1 VATGLRQRYRFKA
14 QSETLVEVFL
24 RSLKSGVIL
33 NEEREFFTYRS
44 AVGEPAF
51 LLICTIVL
59 GGIQV
64 QASGQYRAFLGRFVE
79 GLVEEFGL
87 VTVERA

>member
-1 VATGLRQRYRFKA
+1 VATGLRQCYRFEA
-14 QSETLVEVFL
+14 QAETLVEEFL
-24 RSLKSGVIL
+24 RGLKNGVTL
-33 NEEREFFTYRS
+33 HEEREMFAYRS
-44 AVGEPAF
+44 AAGQPAF

-79 GLVEEFGL
+79 LLVEEFGPI
-87 VTVERA
+87 TVERA

>member
-1 VATGLRQRYRFKA
+1 MTTGLRQRYRFEA

-24 RSLKSGVIL
+24 RGLKSGVTL
-33 NEEREFFTYRS
+33 HEEREMFSFRS
-44 AVGEPAF
+44 AAGQPAF

-79 GLVEEFGL
+79 GLVEEFGP